1 MKTHIKC
8 AIDVHE
14 TSLESVDEILD
25 KIQQYLRQK
34 RNVTLDRVAFEEI
47 KQHHGETFN
56 SFYVAVK
63 KQAEEADLCDHC
75 IETRICTKI
84 MVGIKS

>member
-8 AIDVHE
+8 AIYIDVHE
-14 TSLESVDEILD
+14 TSQESVDEILD

-47 KQHHGETFN
+47 KQQQGETFD

-63 KQAEEADLCDHC
+63 KQDRKKY
-75 IETRICTKI
+75 IYMSIVYVNI
-84 MVGIKS
+84 